1 MKFYWK
7 FVLFIAL
14 MILITFSNVISISD
28 SNYITIELFKRESK
42 KSISPEKRRALM
54 AKKYYKLF
62 KRDTVSPLINEV
74 NADLSYY
81 GQITIGGQNFTVDF
95 DTGSFDLWVPEI
107 QCSSSQCG
115 THNRFDPAKSPTFV
129 PSQNSNFS
137 ASYGAGITISGYRGH
152 DTVIFGGISV
162 INQTVGLALI
172 DGFSNI
178 YEEDGIL
185 GLSIPI
191 DSTNPGIIQSI
202 RTQKLLNQTLIGFH
216 LGRYKLNATDKSY
229 MNLGG
234 IDSNAYVGNIV
245 YNNLVSLSQYSGTWT
260 ITLGDA
266 QVDGVS
272 IGGVNSPALIDTGTP
287 FILGNST
294 QVSKILAMIPG
305 SSFINSTWWI
315 PCGTK
320 NVVSLVFN
328 NISYR
333 ISPTELIITNNA
345 IVPLSD
351 STCASAIQQSMYSG
365 WVVGAA
371 FLSNVYSVFDFDNSK
386 IGFAE
391 TKAVLN

>member
-1 MKFYWK
+1 M
-7 FVLFIAL
+7 VAI
-14 MILITFSNVISISD
+14 V
-28 SNYITIELFKRESK
+28 
-42 KSISPEKRRALM
+42 
-54 AKKYYKLF
+54 
-62 KRDTVSPLINEV
+62 
-74 NADLSYY
+74 
-81 GQITIGGQNFTVDF
+81 
-95 DTGSFDLWVPEI
+95 
-107 QCSSSQCG
+107 
-115 THNRFDPAKSPTFV
+115 
-129 PSQNSNFS
+129 
-137 ASYGAGITISGYRGH
+137 
-152 DTVIFGGISV
+152 
-162 INQTVGLALI
+162 
-172 DGFSNI
+172 DGFSSL

-191 DSTNPGIIQSI
+191 DNTNPGIMQSI
-202 RTQKLLNQTLIGFH
+202 KTQKLLNQTLIGFH

-245 YNNLVSLSQYSGTWT
+245 YNNLVSQSQYSGTWT

-305 SSFINSTWWI
+305 SSFNNGTWWI
-315 PCGTK
+315 PCGTT

-328 NISYR
+328 NISYQ

-345 IVPLSD
+345 IFPLNV
-351 STCASAIQQSMYSG
+351 STCASAIQQSMFNG